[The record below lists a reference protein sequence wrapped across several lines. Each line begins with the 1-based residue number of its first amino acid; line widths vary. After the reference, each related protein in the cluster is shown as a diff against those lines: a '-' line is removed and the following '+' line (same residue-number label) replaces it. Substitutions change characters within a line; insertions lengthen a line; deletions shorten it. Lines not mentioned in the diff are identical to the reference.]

1 MSHCFQLLGKM
12 NAEPTP
18 PEEIP
23 TYIVEGI
30 DRQDRETLA
39 AIEVYAQEC
48 REHLEAVERR
58 DLDEEDLA
66 DSDEE
71 LLEVEKSEA
80 GTVVIKK
87 IPCGKDCGGCPH
99 GPYKYVVSRE
109 GDDLNWEYKGRVE
122 Q

>member
-1 MSHCFQLLGKM
+1 LSRVSTDKTGK
-12 NAEPTP
+12 
-18 PEEIP
+18 
-23 TYIVEGI
+23 
-30 DRQDRETLA
+30 RSRRSRCTLRSA
-39 AIEVYAQEC
+39 ANT
-48 REHLEAVERR
+48 
-58 DLDEEDLA
+58 
-66 DSDEE
+66 SKPDEE

-122 Q
+122 